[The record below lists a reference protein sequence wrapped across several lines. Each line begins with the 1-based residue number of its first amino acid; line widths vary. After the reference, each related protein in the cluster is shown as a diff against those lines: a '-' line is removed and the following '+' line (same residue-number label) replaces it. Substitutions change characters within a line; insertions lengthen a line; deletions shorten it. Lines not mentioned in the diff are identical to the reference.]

1 MRRQLHTSL
10 RPRLRYAAVVGRLTR
25 TSVQLS
31 TLAGI
36 VALAVG
42 CSREP
47 KGTTAGAETTTTT
60 SPGTTTDSDTSTA
73 TSPTAATTST
83 SEPPPTTTMTI
94 DDMGSVGGQCNL
106 FMQDCPADQK
116 CTAWNEDGGPFP
128 NGTRCVPV
136 DLNPALPGEDCV
148 VPGKFGD
155 GIDNCDRG
163 SICLDLENTGKAT
176 CVAYCTGNMD
186 APNCPKPE
194 DRCAFL
200 FEPTVPV
207 CFSKCDPL
215 LQDCSPGETC
225 VPNEAALGAPHFV
238 CMPRVFPDL
247 GKYGDSCYA
256 LSGCDPGNLCI
267 FGENLPTCKT
277 PYCCSVWCDLESPDS
292 CLEYDD
298 TLSCVPWFEQ
308 GAATPGYETVG
319 ICGIMQ

>member
-1 MRRQLHTSL
+1 M
-10 RPRLRYAAVVGRLTR
+10 GRLTR

-36 VALAVG
+36 VALMVG
-42 CSREP
+42 CSRDP

-60 SPGTTTDSDTSTA
+60 SPGTTDSETSSG
-73 TSPTAATTST
+73 TSPTATTTST
-83 SEPPPTTTMTI
+83 SEPLPTTSMTI

-215 LQDCSPGETC
+215 LQNCSPGETC

-267 FGENLPTCKT
+267 FGENLPSCKT

-292 CLEYDD
+292 CLDYDE

>member
-1 MRRQLHTSL
+1 M
-10 RPRLRYAAVVGRLTR
+10 GRLIR

-36 VALAVG
+36 VALAAG
-42 CSREP
+42 CSRDP
-47 KGTTAGAETTTTT
+47 KGTTAGVDTTTTT
-60 SPGTTTDSDTSTA
+60 SPGSTGETDTSAGT
-73 TSPTAATTST
+73 TPTGTTTST
-83 SEPPPTTTMTI
+83 SEPPPTTTMAI
-94 DDMGSVGGQCNL
+94 ADMGSVGGQCNL
-106 FMQDCPADQK
+106 FLQDCPADQK

-155 GIDNCDRG
+155 GIDNCAKG
-163 SICLDLENTGKAT
+163 SLCLDLENTGKAT
-176 CVAYCTGNMD
+176 CVAYCTGSMD
-186 APNCPKPE
+186 APQCPKPE

-267 FGENLPTCKT
+267 FGENLPSCKT

-292 CLEYDD
+292 CLEYDE
-298 TLSCVPWFEQ
+298 TLSCVPWFEE
-308 GAATPGYETVG
+308 GSATPGYETVG